1 MQSYSPATFHR
12 QIGALVQAAFQ
23 FPVGMQRDQALQSI
37 VLQAHQWGVSRE
49 DVEQQVLA
57 YLEHEKSVNL
67 PSLNAGQR
75 MLNQVVEILGKFGV
89 PLESIEAIEGPRVW
103 VLRLKPD
110 DRKGMVKV
118 SKIEQH
124 LDDLASRVTGFVNPI
139 IEYKSPIEIQVQK
152 QHWQPCH
159 LIDYVSPETIEPDDP
174 FRLTLGVRV
183 DRSLK
188 VPEVEHIQ
196 IAGAPGS
203 GKTALQNA
211 MIGDLM
217 VRYPPWLC
225 QWVFIDIEKVGLKAF
240 NGLHWFWRGVDR
252 SLPDRALIDAK
263 DGYFALEQLLL
274 EHNRRLDLFDDANVD
289 DLRRYNRK
297 NRQQPLPHLI
307 CLIDEAWAFRHHAG
321 QSLFPDMENLE
332 AQVKAG
338 ETAIDHKLIEIAQRC
353 RKSGIHLIVS
363 TQRASQDVL
372 NPLLRASLSTK
383 VALKASDEGS
393 SAVAFGYKC
402 DWAVKLGRRGD
413 FWLVHD
419 DGVERLQ
426 ALYIDRDEA
435 VGQNGE
441 TRLDELIQG
450 GYFKYRRWR
459 QEDDRYWS
467 THSVPPVSRHLP
479 NVTAQNDPEP
489 EEDDR
494 DQYFHYRTLAAQ
506 GKDQRQILIELFG
519 HRHSKPETAA
529 AGNSRKRYLEKIEEW
544 KQRFEDDYQD

>member
-1 MQSYSPATFHR
+1 MQVTRSQPTLYR

-23 FPVGMQRDQALQSI
+23 FPAGVQRDQALQS
-37 VLQAHQWGVSRE
+37 VALQAQQWGVPRGY
-49 DVEQQVLA
+49 VEQQVSD
-57 YLEHEKSVNL
+57 YLQPKAVNGL
-67 PSLNAGQR
+67 SPNPGQV
-75 MLNQVVEILGKFGV
+75 MLTQVVDILGKFGV
-89 PLESIEAIEGPRVW
+89 PLEPIGSIEGPRVW

-124 LDDLASRVTGFVNPI
+124 LDDLASRVEGFVNPI

-152 QHWQPCH
+152 QYWQSCH
-159 LIDYVSPETIEPDDP
+159 LIDYVSPEVIEPDDP

-183 DRSLK
+183 DSTLK

-252 SLPDRALIDAK
+252 SLPDRALTDPK
-263 DGYFALEQLLL
+263 EGYFALEQLLL
-274 EHNRRLDLFDDANVD
+274 EHDRRLDLFDNANVD

-297 NRQQPLPHLI
+297 HRQQPLPHLV

-321 QSLFPDMENLE
+321 RSLFPNLE
-332 AQVKAG
+332 SLDAQVKAG

-402 DWAVKLGRRGD
+402 DWAIKLGRRGD

-426 ALYIDRDEA
+426 ALYIDRDES
-435 VGQNGE
+435 VGLNGE

-459 QEDDRYWS
+459 EDDDHYWS
-467 THSVPPVSRHLP
+467 NQPVNLAPRHLP
-479 NVTAQNDPEP
+479 NAAFQERPELN

-494 DQYFHYRTLAAQ
+494 DLYLQYQTLANQ
-506 GKDQRQILIELFG
+506 GKEQRQILIELFG

-544 KQRFEDDYQD
+544 KQRFEND